1 MNRWQPLTRR
11 WRNLSITNKFSLAF
25 GLLLLVILLMA
36 ITGFVSLDAVRRRT
50 DTAILTSLAIQRM
63 ALEMDG
69 QLQEAR
75 RLEKE
80 FFLRWPTEGSAAANK
95 TFAQSH
101 SEDILG
107 VIQLSTQLQN
117 LINSSPVGP
126 PLRESATQLTTY
138 RALVNLYA
146 KSFNQTVDLATQLS
160 EPNRGVITH
169 LEQNSALLYDA
180 LQTADDANL
189 MLLYREIQA
198 FEKEYLLTRQRPK
211 MQTAINVARM
221 LRQAVGNSPALTP
234 NRQSQ
239 IQTYLNDYETSARE
253 LLDIDN
259 DIRTLRNG
267 FDLQATSVDPISD
280 QLLVEAAAEVQ
291 RARQQIVL
299 TSTLATGLLGVS
311 VVAAI
316 LLAGIVAILL
326 NRSITRN
333 VVKLTEAAVKLE
345 RGNLEV
351 RANINSGDEL
361 GQLAKTFNAMAAR
374 INQLVNDLEAQAAT
388 AQNRLLEAIESMS
401 EGLSLYDADDRLVL
415 VNSKYRQ
422 MRAGTAD
429 LMTPG
434 ILFED
439 LLKAG
444 IERGQYQQAVGREE
458 AWLAERIAQHR
469 HPRGP
474 FEEQLSDGRWLQI
487 SEYKTQDGGTLSIRA
502 DITERKQNEE
512 ALRQSEEK
520 FSNLFRESSDAIFI
534 HDSEG
539 KIIDV
544 NRRALELFGYSRSE
558 FLARH
563 TIDLYPPQTFDNSGP
578 AYKHLF
584 EYGFVNF
591 EVDFQKK
598 NGEIFNAEVSAS
610 TFEIAGE
617 TVVQGIVRDI
627 TERRRAAAAL
637 QQAKEAAEAANR
649 AKSQF
654 LANVSHELRTPLNA
668 IIGYSE
674 MLQEETEEMG
684 VEKFTPDLNKIHTA
698 GQHLLA
704 LISDVLDLSKIE
716 AGKMELYLEN
726 FAVADMVQDVVTTI
740 QPMIG
745 QNGNTLHLQLGDNL
759 GLMLA
764 DLTKTRQVLFNI
776 LSNACKFTKQGSISL
791 EVVRETVVADQAE
804 EWLIFRI
811 TDTGIGMDPPKIER
825 LFDAFTQAD
834 ASTTRQ
840 YGGTGLGL
848 AISQRFCQM
857 MGGGI
862 TVESELGRGSTFTI
876 RLPAR
881 VKKTRTRSGTIPALK
896 LGPSAAEEAAGNGR
910 NTVLVI
916 DDDPTVQEL
925 LKRYLDKEGFR
936 VSIAGDGETG
946 LRLARELKP
955 VAITLDVMMPGAD
968 GWAVLT
974 QLKADPNLAD
984 IPVIMLTIVSDKN
997 LGYTLGAA
1005 EYLTKPIDRKR
1016 LLAVLNKY
1024 RHNPTCTVLVVEDDD
1039 TTREMVRRTLEKE
1052 GWDVTEAENG
1062 RVALQQMANRQ
1073 PEIIL
1078 LDLMMP
1084 EMDGFR
1090 FVSELRQNA
1099 AWRFIP
1105 VVVVT
1110 AMDLTQQERQQLEG
1124 EVERILQKGA
1134 YSRDELLQEVC
1145 NLIAES
1151 CLELTS

>member
-1 MNRWQPLTRR
+1 MSRWQPLTRR
-11 WRNLSITNKFSLAF
+11 WRSLSITSKFSLAF

-36 ITGFVSLDAVRRRT
+36 ITGFVALEAVRRRT

-80 FFLRWPTEGSAAANK
+80 FFLRWPTEGFVTANK
-95 TFAQSH
+95 TYAQSH
-101 SEDILG
+101 SEEIYV

-117 LINSSPVGP
+117 LINTSPVGP
-126 PLRESATQLTTY
+126 PLRESAAELTTY

-146 KSFNQTVDLATQLS
+146 KSFNQTVDLAAQLS
-160 EPNRGVITH
+160 EPSNGVLTR
-169 LEQNSALLYDA
+169 LEQNSILLQDT
-180 LQTADDANL
+180 LQATGDTGL
-189 MLLYREIQA
+189 MILYREIQA
-198 FEKEYLLTRQRPK
+198 FEKEYLLTRQRPR
-211 MQTAINVARM
+211 MQTALNVART
-221 LRQAVGNSPALTP
+221 LRQAVENSSALTRD
-234 NRQSQ
+234 RQTQ
-239 IQTYLNDYETSARE
+239 IQSHLNDYEAAARE
-253 LLDIDN
+253 LLEIDN

-267 FDLQATSVDPISD
+267 FDLQVTSVDPVSD

-291 RARQQIVL
+291 RARQQIAL
-299 TSTLATGLLGVS
+299 TSRLATGLLGVS
-311 VVAAI
+311 VVGAI
-316 LLAGIVAILL
+316 FLAGIVAILL

-333 VVKLTEAAVKLE
+333 VVKLTEAAVELE
-345 RGNLEV
+345 RGNLKV
-351 RANINSGDEL
+351 QADVNSGDEL
-361 GQLAKTFNAMAAR
+361 GQLANTFNTMAAR
-374 INQLVNDLEAQAAT
+374 INQLVSDLEGQAAT

-401 EGLSLYDADDRLVL
+401 EGLSLYDADDRMVL
-415 VNSKYRQ
+415 ANSKYRQ
-422 MRAGTAD
+422 MRAGIAH

-444 IERGQYQQAVGREE
+444 IERGEYQQAVGREE
-458 AWLAERIAQHR
+458 TWLAQRIAQHR
-469 HPRGP
+469 HPQGP

-502 DITERKQNEE
+502 DITERKQ
-512 ALRQSEEK
+512 
-520 FSNLFRESSDAIFI
+520 AI
-534 HDSEG
+534 E
-539 KIIDV
+539 
-544 NRRALELFGYSRSE
+544 
-558 FLARH
+558 
-563 TIDLYPPQTFDNSGP
+563 
-578 AYKHLF
+578 
-584 EYGFVNF
+584 
-591 EVDFQKK
+591 
-598 NGEIFNAEVSAS
+598 
-610 TFEIAGE
+610 
-617 TVVQGIVRDI
+617 
-627 TERRRAAAAL
+627 AL

-674 MLQEETEEMG
+674 MLQEEAADAG
-684 VEKFTPDLNKIHTA
+684 VEEFTPDLKKIHTA

-716 AGKMELYLEN
+716 AGKMELYLES
-726 FAVADMVQDVVTTI
+726 FKVAEMVQDVVTTI
-740 QPMIG
+740 EPMIR
-745 QNGNTLHLQLGDNL
+745 QKDNTLHLRLAGNL
-759 GLMLA
+759 GAMLA

-791 EVVRETVVADQAE
+791 EAVRETVGAGQAE

-811 TDTGIGMDPPKIER
+811 SDTGIGMEPEKIER

-862 TVESELGRGSTFTI
+862 TVESQVGQGSTFTI
-876 RLPAR
+876 RLPVR
-881 VKKTRTRSGTIPALK
+881 VKKARTSSGTIPVVKPDL
-896 LGPSAAEEAAGNGR
+896 SAGEEPDVTPNGR

-916 DDDPTVQEL
+916 DDDPTIQEL
-925 LKRYLDKEGFR
+925 LKRHLDKEGFR

-955 VAITLDVMMPGAD
+955 VAITLDVMMPGTD

-974 QLKADPNLAD
+974 RLKADPDLAD

-1052 GWDVTEAENG
+1052 GWAVSEAENG
-1062 RVALQQMANRQ
+1062 QVALQQISRAQ

-1084 EMDGFR
+1084 EMDGFK

-1105 VVVVT
+1105 IVVVT
-1110 AMDLTQQERQQLEG
+1110 AMDLTQEERHQLEG
-1124 EVERILQKGA
+1124 EVERILEKGA
-1134 YSRDELLQEVC
+1134 YSRDALLKEVC
-1145 NLIAES
+1145 NLIADS
-1151 CLELTS
+1151 CLELKTSA